1 MRRKL
6 LAGTREKKIINQYV
20 DYSREKY
27 LVVRYDTWLF
37 SMNVW
42 LDDSYQEVKDKGQ
55 LLATKI
61 RSEYYDYWWA
71 CTNLHRWNEGNF
83 FFGEVPN
90 HWSGLKVRFCE
101 LSCVAEANKMWSC
114 ELYFCW
120 CPWLDVFIPVC
131 IGQSLGKKIGLEKI
145 WLPYCCFNS
154 LISPLLH
161 LPTHKYKVE
170 VLFVGRTL
178 QQSLLGDCKRN
189 SESVSNN
196 IANLDFI

>member
-61 RSEYYDYWWA
+61 RRENYDY
-71 CTNLHRWNEGNF
+71 
-83 FFGEVPN
+83 
-90 HWSGLKVRFCE
+90 
-101 LSCVAEANKMWSC
+101 
-114 ELYFCW
+114 
-120 CPWLDVFIPVC
+120 
-131 IGQSLGKKIGLEKI
+131 
-145 WLPYCCFNS
+145 
-154 LISPLLH
+154 
-161 LPTHKYKVE
+161 
-170 VLFVGRTL
+170 
-178 QQSLLGDCKRN
+178 
-189 SESVSNN
+189 
-196 IANLDFI
+196 

>member
-61 RSEYYDYWWA
+61 RSEYYDY
-71 CTNLHRWNEGNF
+71 
-83 FFGEVPN
+83 
-90 HWSGLKVRFCE
+90 
-101 LSCVAEANKMWSC
+101 
-114 ELYFCW
+114 
-120 CPWLDVFIPVC
+120 
-131 IGQSLGKKIGLEKI
+131 
-145 WLPYCCFNS
+145 
-154 LISPLLH
+154 
-161 LPTHKYKVE
+161 
-170 VLFVGRTL
+170 
-178 QQSLLGDCKRN
+178 
-189 SESVSNN
+189 
-196 IANLDFI
+196 